1 MKSLKRKLLSLLLAM
16 AMVLSL
22 VPTALAAAGDYT
34 VSVSVASTGNPTAN
48 ADGSYPAGSTVTLTA
63 SVTEGYEDSDGEL
76 SYTWSGTGVTGNGS
90 TATVSGTDTTITAT
104 CTIST
109 GEGETLKSGEATKS
123 VTFAAATTQPATK
136 TLTVSPGSLTFDA
149 GVTTPKTVEVTLTE
163 GNDPVANA
171 TITATPSTNGVT
183 ASVSGT
189 TNDQGKATVT
199 VSPVSAGTGSIT
211 IGSTGFTSQTV
222 RYEVKAQQSSGISV
236 TLTSS
241 PSTVNAGNTATITA
255 KVTGAAANSFNTIA
269 WTSSNT
275 VVADFN
281 THTQTGLTGSA
292 GTYTNT
298 LTAKADGKT
307 TISVV
312 LQNSTTQIPITLT
325 TCDVTV
331 ANGGVQLSGDPT
343 NAYSVYL
350 DNWDASFNGYY
361 KNFYVTPIQ
370 NNVTIPS
377 TQISSAYYT
386 WTLNGKEVQA
396 SSTSASFT
404 LNPYNHNLNYG
415 STSNT
420 LTCKARITLTSGALH
435 EPSYSWT
442 IYTGYNNY
450 YLASVNVTRSYN
462 YALGNA
468 DDLNGSS
475 ILSQLTS
482 RFSNYSN
489 NGYYGLAYVQF
500 RGTTHTY
507 GTLNANTYTNYYPSS
522 GSGNSYL
529 GNVTFT
535 PSSSSGR
542 AIFPV
547 RVFYYTAANQ
557 GGITST
563 DGEICFDT
571 TGTSASSGDINY
583 SGGIGDTVYFNAGD
597 FADFYYSKTSGGSL
611 SYVTFSTV
619 STGSG
624 TLYCDGTR
632 LSSGSPCYYS
642 SSYRQN
648 SLDSVYF
655 TPSSTT
661 ASRGGTVRISFTASG
676 TRGNYGYSNTISG
689 TVVINYLNGTAKD
702 ITYTPAGNSISL
714 NASDF
719 TAAYKEATGSKT
731 NPNNLTIQF
740 QSVPSSG
747 TLSYRSSSTSTVTLT
762 SNNVKSYRFNTN
774 GSGST
779 QISSVT
785 YAPNGTRSDTI
796 EYIAYSGGVA
806 RFTGKVV
813 FNPSS
818 ASTSVIVTLTC
829 PGSTGGA
836 FNLAEFTKAN
846 AVVMASTSQ
855 VRFVMPTRG
864 TLTYAGM
871 TAGATGLTVPVNM
884 INSVFY
890 KPNAGVNGIDTV
902 AFVCLDATGSQV
914 GTGQV
919 NVVISGNTSSSSNTG
934 VTSISQFTD
943 VPSNA
948 WYATALADLVSR
960 GIVQGTGNGKAEPR
974 GTLNYGQALKMILLA
989 AGYPAQAELSGNQW
1003 AANYKSLAVS
1013 NGLIDSSVNLT
1024 APISR
1029 DAVVELAAKALKVS
1043 PVSGNSP
1050 FKDSNN
1056 GYAIA
1061 LNRTNPAIIIGNEDG
1076 TFNGS
1081 STLLRQEVW
1090 AIVYRMNQY
1099 TSMQYSTQ
1107 MPDGI

>member
-1 MKSLKRKLLSLLLAM
+1 MCQAEVDKTTHTYDQTGEKCVCGKDKPATTTPTTTASLSGIASSSIAVGNTTTLTLTVENASAQ
-16 AMVLSL
+16 
-22 VPTALAAAGDYT
+22 PTITWATSPSNAVEITTGTPSVNGKTYTYT
-34 VSVSVASTGNPTAN
+34 VSVKG
-48 ADGSYPAGSTVTLTA
+48 L
-63 SVTEGYEDSDGEL
+63 
-76 SYTWSGTGVTGNGS
+76 
-90 TATVSGTDTTITAT
+90 
-104 CTIST
+104 
-109 GEGETLKSGEATKS
+109 
-123 VTFAAATTQPATK
+123 AAA
-136 TLTVSPGSLTFDA
+136 S
-149 GVTTPKTVEVTLTE
+149 
-163 GNDPVANA
+163 
-171 TITATPSTNGVT
+171 
-183 ASVSGT
+183 
-189 TNDQGKATVT
+189 
-199 VSPVSAGTGSIT
+199 
-211 IGSTGFTSQTV
+211 
-222 RYEVKAQQSSGISV
+222 SV
-236 TLTSS
+236 TLT
-241 PSTVNAGNTATITA
+241 PTVSISGTNVAVTPTSRSLMVTSTATGL
-255 KVTGAAANSFNTIA
+255 V
-269 WTSSNT
+269 
-275 VVADFN
+275 
-281 THTQTGLTGSA
+281 LTGNPAA
-292 GTYTNT
+292 GTINVGDWWYYNDYYYDHRDFT
-298 LTAKADGKT
+298 
-307 TISVV
+307 
-312 LQNSTTQIPITLT
+312 
-325 TCDVTV
+325 VTPKL
-331 ANGGVQLSGDPT
+331 NGGDLP
-343 NAYSVYL
+343 
-350 DNWDASFNGYY
+350 
-361 KNFYVTPIQ
+361 VTP
-370 NNVTIPS
+370 T
-377 TQISSAYYT
+377 YT
-386 WTLNGKEVQA
+386 WTLNNSTVQ
-396 SSTSASFT
+396 STSITGTNGINSATYRLYRSSLNLYYNTYDT
-404 LNPYNHNLNYG
+404 LKCRVQFSHGGTNYDE
-415 STSNT
+415 TITWTLSN
-420 LTCKARITLTSGALH
+420 
-435 EPSYSWT
+435 
-442 IYTGYNNY
+442 GYDNY

-462 YALGNA
+462 YSLGNT

-475 ILSQLTS
+475 ILSQLSS

-489 NGYYGLAYVQF
+489 NGYHGLAYVQF
-500 RGTTHTY
+500 RSISHSY
-507 GTLNANTYTNYYPSS
+507 GNLSANTSTNYYPTS

-535 PSSSSGR
+535 PSGSSGR
-542 AIFPV
+542 AVFPV
-547 RVFYYTAANQ
+547 YVYYYTNSAQ
-557 GGITST
+557 TQTSYVS
-563 DGEICFDT
+563 GEICFDT

-719 TAAYKEATGSKT
+719 TAAYREVMGST
-731 NPNNLTIQF
+731 APSDLTIQF